1 MKLSTCIKY
10 YLDDCY
16 ALSERT
22 KNLYAWHLGRFLDAV
37 SDQDVHSLN
46 VQTVRHYMA
55 HLRRDD
61 GGDYSKAFLDQ
72 VWRTLHTFFAWCVNE
87 ELLEKNLIERVRRPR
102 VPKKKSPR
110 LSVEQVARLLEAVAT
125 RTGYP
130 ERNLAMVCLMLD
142 SGLRRGEV
150 VGLKLSDIDL
160 EVGLV
165 RVFGKDQE
173 TRDIPIGDKT
183 REALEAYLS
192 MRPHTNEKRLF
203 VTADGK
209 RLTYDGLGTLM
220 HRLKERA
227 NIPALRCHLLRH
239 TFGNLYIRNGG
250 SLRRLKEVMGHEDIT
265 TTSEIY
271 LNPEWEEL
279 VIEHRR
285 VSPLNNM
292 PEIFPS

>member
-37 SDQDVHSLN
+37 SDQGMASLK

-55 HLRRDD
+55 HLRRED
-61 GGDYSKAFLDQ
+61 GEDYSKAFLDQ
-72 VWRTLHTFFAWCVNE
+72 VWRTLHTFFSWCVAE

-110 LSVEQVARLLEAVAT
+110 LSAEQIARLLDAVVT
-125 RTGYP
+125 RTGDP
-130 ERNLAMVCLMLD
+130 ERNLAMVYLMLD

-150 VGLKLSDIDL
+150 IGLKMSDIQLDM
-160 EVGLV
+160 GLV
-165 RVFGKDQE
+165 RVLGKDQE
-173 TRDIPIGDKT
+173 TRDIPLGERT
-183 REALEAYLS
+183 CEALKAYLAV
-192 MRPHTNEKRLF
+192 RPHTSWKGLF

-209 RLTYDGLGTLM
+209 QLSYDGLGSLM
-220 HRLKERA
+220 YRLKKRA
-227 NIPALRCHLLRH
+227 DIPALHCHLLRH

-250 SLRRLKEVMGHEDIT
+250 SLRRLKEVMGHEDVT

-279 VIEHRR
+279 VREHKR